1 MGEKLELAV
10 AILNGAVGD
19 YLART
24 GNGLATELSWVVDG
38 EPRALSREALLE
50 AFPSEARSRTLLVLL
65 PGLMCTESVWTF
77 PDGGPGYGERLAK
90 DFGVSVLHLR
100 YNTGLPIPDNGE
112 SLDAFLDDLV
122 RLYPG
127 PVDELVLLGF
137 SMGGLVIRA
146 ATHVAKTRGHAW
158 LSKVS
163 RVFYVGTPHRGSPL
177 ERVGRVV
184 SRVLAAIPDPY
195 TRLAAQL
202 ADLRSAGVKDLG
214 DGDVRHEDRA
224 RRAASLSLRDP
235 AHPVPLLSE
244 IRHYLIAGALS
255 EDPRLAAAFGDAL
268 VPLPSGT
275 FATESDAPLPP
286 SRVKVFT
293 KMAHMTL
300 AHDARVYETLVDFWK
315 ERS

>member
-24 GNGLATELSWVVDG
+24 GNGLATEMSWIVDG

-50 AFPSEARSRTLLVLL
+50 VFPSEERSRTLLVLL
-65 PGLMCTESVWTF
+65 PGLMCTEGVWTF
-77 PDGGPGYGERLAK
+77 PDGSPGYGVQLAR

-112 SLDAFLDDLV
+112 SLDVFLDDLV

-127 PVDELVLLGF
+127 PIDELVLLGF

-184 SRVLAAIPDPY
+184 SRVLASIPDPY

-202 ADLRSAGVKDLG
+202 ADLRSDGVKDLG
-214 DGDVRHEDRA
+214 DGDVRNEDRA
-224 RRAASLSLRDP
+224 RRVSSISLRDP
-235 AHPVPLLSE
+235 AHPVPLLPE

-255 EDPRLAAAFGDAL
+255 DDPQLAAAFGDAL

-275 FATESDAPLPP
+275 FSAPNDAPLPP

-300 AHDARVYETLVDFWK
+300 AHDARVYETIVDFWK
-315 ERS
+315 ERP